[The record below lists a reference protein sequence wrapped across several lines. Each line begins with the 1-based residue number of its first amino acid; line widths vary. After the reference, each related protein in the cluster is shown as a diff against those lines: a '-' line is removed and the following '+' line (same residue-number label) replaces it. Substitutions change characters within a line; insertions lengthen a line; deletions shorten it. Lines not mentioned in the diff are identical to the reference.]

1 MPRPR
6 TSQHKPYGR
15 QADGKTIKSVSLEDA
30 VTKRAE
36 KEAEKRGISF
46 SEFVNGVLK
55 GTIKLGAF
63 AVLCSMAMP

>member
-1 MPRPR
+1 M
-6 TSQHKPYGR
+6 
-15 QADGKTIKSVSLEDA
+15 
-30 VTKRAE
+30 TKRAE